1 MQTASP
7 SSDAAGT
14 PAPADTPAPAGTPA
28 PTGPGAADAD
38 APALPLRA
46 VALLGPRG
54 AGARE
59 LVLVTLLAL
68 AVLVPGIGSYTLVDP
83 WETHYSEVS
92 RRMLQDHDLVHTK
105 WQDEGF
111 RSKPVLTFWM
121 IAAGLRS
128 FGLAEDG
135 GFSGEMTSTSLVLY
149 AVRLPFVLF
158 GVLGLVMLFWLL
170 ARLVNRRVAW
180 LGFLIVAT
188 TPFYALVARQAITDI
203 PLVACLMG
211 AVACFAM
218 AVHAEDEPL
227 RPLFHVRGRAI
238 DAFHVFLAAL
248 VLFVGWQILY
258 YAYYFTVSP
267 QLAPGVRFPVPQV
280 ILPGAMLLGL
290 GGFVVWAV
298 RLSPTRHVR
307 QVYMYWFYMLVAVS
321 VLAKGLP
328 AIGLAGV
335 ICFFY
340 LLLTGQWRLLG
351 KLEIPRGIL
360 ICLLVAVPWHLAMIL
375 KDGRPFLRDYF
386 ITHLWRRAAFGV
398 HGERGTFDFFVS
410 QLGIGMVPWVALVPA
425 AVGSVLGR
433 FRSGTRADS
442 VRLLVGIWAVVTMAF
457 FVAVQTKFHH
467 YILPV
472 VPALGVLIA
481 FWLDDVLAGRV
492 RHVAIPTLAGAVVA
506 ALVMRDLAHEHK
518 QIIEMFVYRYDRP
531 WPSGAPWFVDASD
544 AFLGFGLAA
553 IGTLLLF
560 CVPRLRRLGLAAF
573 AVVALGYSLWTS
585 NVYMQHAGK
594 HWGMLDA
601 MQTYYRERQIHG
613 IDLRYY
619 GARQLADEWDGFT
632 GEYLIESAL
641 PEHFS
646 PGQPMT
652 IHIEIADN
660 AGIVAHEIDLSGTV
674 SRIGDNRFWVA
685 IAPEELAR
693 LSPHIEKGRGE
704 PEPRMR
710 PWKQVNADRLIA
722 WQLYWRGENF
732 WSNDEIWGRFDDTK
746 TAFKDTDNKSF
757 LAYLD
762 GPGRKNRRYFL
773 ITEAG
778 RARGLKNILPTE
790 QAKQTYEILDT
801 SSNKFTLLTFVL

>member
-1 MQTASP
+1 MQTASL
-7 SSDAAGT
+7 SSDAA
-14 PAPADTPAPAGTPA
+14 DTPAQN
-28 PTGPGAADAD
+28 GPGPGPGPGPGDA
-38 APALPLRA
+38 LQPLRA
-46 VALLGPRG
+46 VRSLLGRRAASG
-54 AGARE
+54 RE

-68 AVLVPGIGSYTLVDP
+68 AVLVPGIGSYSLVDP

-135 GFSGEMTSTSLVLY
+135 GFSGEMTSTSLVMF

-158 GVLGLVMLFWLL
+158 GVLGLVMLFWML

-180 LGFLIVAT
+180 LGFLIVAS

-238 DAFHVFLAAL
+238 NAFHLFLAAL

-280 ILPGAMLLGL
+280 ILPGVMLLGL
-290 GGFVVWAV
+290 AGFVVWAV
-298 RLSPTRHVR
+298 RLAPTRHAR

-360 ICLLVAVPWHLAMIL
+360 ICLLVAVPWHLAMTL

-433 FRSGTRADS
+433 FKSGTRADS

-492 RHVAIPTLAGAVVA
+492 HHVAIPTLAGVGIV
-506 ALVMRDLAHEHK
+506 ALVMRDLMHEHK

-553 IGTLLLF
+553 AGTLLLF
-560 CVPRLRRLGLAAF
+560 CVPRLRRLGLIAF
-573 AVVALGYSLWTS
+573 AVVALAYSLWTS
-585 NVYMQHAGK
+585 NVYMRHAGK

-601 MQTYYRERQIHG
+601 MQTYFHERQIHG
-613 IDLRYY
+613 LDIRYY
-619 GARQLADEWDGFT
+619 GARQLADEWGDASGP
-632 GEYLIESAL
+632 YMIESAL

-652 IHIEIADN
+652 IHIELADN
-660 AGIVAHEIDLSGTV
+660 AGIVAHEIDLHGAV
-674 SRIGDNRFWVA
+674 SRIGEDRFWVELP
-685 IAPEELAR
+685 PEELAK
-693 LSPHIEKGRGE
+693 LAPHIERGRTE

-732 WSNDEIWGRFDDTK
+732 WSSDEIWGRFDDTK
-746 TAFKDTDNKSF
+746 TAFKDTDNKAF

-762 GPGRKNRRYFL
+762 GPGRKNRRYFVL
-773 ITEAG
+773 TESG
-778 RARGLKNILPTE
+778 RARGFKNILPTE